1 MYRTLLPNTGYNT
14 LFTSHNWVHTKKV
27 LMQRGRQVSRWR
39 LSSNQIK
46 YALHPPPF
54 GFWRPPSPHRS
65 RTSSLKIMLQA
76 TLSYY
81 SEQGRLIGLIR
92 RRLDEDHKWAT
103 AIFHSKVP
111 VLSEKREK
119 IQEIQHVCDLFWSV
133 QWTNRGWFF
142 FPLLS
147 VWEKSFSWQPKTKII
162 ALRGWEFTGNN
173 VFHQIA
179 K

>member
-54 GFWRPPSPHRS
+54 RFWRPPSPHRS

-92 RRLDEDHKWAT
+92 RRLDEDHKWAM
-103 AIFHSKVP
+103 AVFHSKVP
-111 VLSEKREK
+111 VLSEKRER
-119 IQEIQHVCDLFWSV
+119 IQEIQYVWSFLICPMNKQRLVLFSSSISLRKKFQLTAQDKDNSV
-133 QWTNRGWFF
+133 TGVGVHREQCLSSNR
-142 FPLLS
+142 
-147 VWEKSFSWQPKTKII
+147 
-162 ALRGWEFTGNN
+162 
-173 VFHQIA
+173 
-179 K
+179 